1 MDYYIAPN
9 LWGTPT
15 DGGGF
20 SYDVFQGEQ
29 PACAVYSQY
38 NVLKDYGYTG
48 TAEDLI
54 AEATDKGWY
63 DPENGTSFQ
72 NVGKLLESHG
82 VPCDVFIN
90 ANRYNLLGELAQ
102 GKKVIVTVDSGE
114 LWCDGKLSKLGEML
128 EDILPGGAD
137 HALVVTGFDTSDP
150 NNVMITLTDSGSGQ
164 AAVSY
169 PIGQFEDA
177 WHDGHC
183 TMVVP
188 REPPPLE
195 MNLPSMANLDRVED
209 YLWSNVSSE
218 CDGHGLEDFVPLQVD
233 ANGDWESCA
242 IRYYENDAVN
252 MGQVNHPDM
261 QHSESLVDDA
271 GLMSADDGSIG
282 DGNGG
287 ELW

>member
-1 MDYYIAPN
+1 MDYYIAPSQ
-9 LWGTPT
+9 WGTPT

-48 TAEDLI
+48 TAEDLV
-54 AEATDKGWY
+54 AEATDNGWY

-72 NVGKLLESHG
+72 NIGKLLESHG

-90 ANRYNLLGELAQ
+90 ANRYNLFGELAQ

-128 EDILPGGAD
+128 GDILPGGAD

-150 NNVMITLTDSGSGQ
+150 ENVMVTLTDSGSGQ

-169 PIGQFEDA
+169 PIKQFEDA
-177 WHDGHC
+177 WSDGHC
-183 TMVVP
+183 TMIVP
-188 REPPPLE
+188 REPPPDE
-195 MNLPSMANLDRVED
+195 MNLPAMANLNCVED
-209 YLWSNVSSE
+209 YLWSNASSKYE
-218 CDGHGLEDFVPLQVD
+218 MQGLDDFAQLQVGPD
-233 ANGDWESCA
+233 GDWEACA
-242 IRYYENDAVN
+242 SKYYEDNGMSFPTED
-252 MGQVNHPDM
+252 MPDDVPM
-261 QHSESLVDDA
+261 ATGVCD
-271 GLMSADDGSIG
+271 
-282 DGNGG
+282 
-287 ELW
+287 